1 MKHKPSSQSGFSII
15 EVALVMIIGGIL
27 LSLFSGTLITMIS
40 GSKMKTTQE
49 RMRTINE
56 AIQIYAAANNRL
68 PCVASRTIAANAPAA
83 NGYGRETS
91 CSAAEA
97 PGTEDTG
104 DVRIGFVPTRVLNI
118 PDETGYD
125 GWGSRIMYA
134 VTESLTTTAGYD
146 LSQGRIQVNDTSGTI
161 TTTATYVVYSVG
173 PDRRGGYGTSGTP
186 FLAAPVNPAA
196 DCNVPAGRVDI
207 ENCDD
212 DNTFVTTMMTGSTN
226 DANHYDDYLT
236 YFGNFQ
242 TSLIPAG
249 ALVAFDRTEC
259 PSGWTEHAALR
270 GRMVVGAGTFT
281 EAGDPPDD
289 TGSTT
294 GTITFAQGSQGGW
307 ASRISSQ
314 GTDAIRVNN
323 MPPYVA
329 YIYCR
334 KN

>member
-1 MKHKPSSQSGFSII
+1 MQKKPSSQSGFSII

-68 PCVASRTIAANAPAA
+68 PCVASRTVAANAPAA
-83 NGYGRETS
+83 ENYGREITV
-91 CSAAEA
+91 CAT
-97 PGTEDTG
+97 GTVPAGTARPLVSG
-104 DVRIGFVPTRVLNI
+104 SNYVRIGSVPTRTLNI

-125 GWGSRIMYA
+125 GWGSRIIYA
-134 VTESLTTTAGYD
+134 VSENLTSTAGYN
-146 LSQGRIQVNDTSGTI
+146 LSQGRIQINDTVGTV
-161 TTTATYVVYSVG
+161 TNNATYTVISVG
-173 PDRRGGYGTSGTP
+173 PDRRGGYSSLGRLT
-186 FLAAPVNPAA
+186 A
-196 DCNVPAGRVDI
+196 DCAVPAGRVDI

-212 DNTFVTTMMTGSTN
+212 DHIFVTTMMTGSTDN
-226 DANHYDDYLT
+226 ASHYDDYLT

-249 ALVAFDRTEC
+249 ALIAFDRTSC
-259 PSGWTEHAALR
+259 PNGWTEHAPLR
-270 GRMVVGAGTFT
+270 GRMIVGAGTFT
-281 EAGDPPDD
+281 ESGAPPET

-294 GTITFAQGSQGGW
+294 GSATFTRGTQGGW
-307 ASRISSQ
+307 ASRMSVQ
-314 GTDAIRVNN
+314 GSGAIRVDN

-329 YIYCR
+329 HIYCR